1 MSVSTTPRAMRQVS
15 PLPDVIGL
23 GGALAGLGGGVAMA
37 IVAALLSA
45 AMGHDIWRQPKLIA
59 AMLYGPSVA
68 QEAGFVA
75 GPVLLGTLIHLVVA
89 AALGAVFGIVTR
101 RWLHLTSDFWAP
113 VLAGLLYGLI
123 IWLVAFY
130 VVLPILDPLLLEMY
144 TPAFIIQHL
153 AYGLVT
159 GLLYMWLRPEPYGS

>member
-1 MSVSTTPRAMRQVS
+1 M
-15 PLPDVIGL
+15 
-23 GGALAGLGGGVAMA
+23 
-37 IVAALLSA
+37 
-45 AMGHDIWRQPKLIA
+45 
-59 AMLYGPSVA
+59 
-68 QEAGFVA
+68 
-75 GPVLLGTLIHLVVA
+75 LLGTLIHLVVA

-153 AYGLVT
+153 AYGLAT